1 MNEFEKWF
9 VRLWAI
15 AFVIFSAWAVYAM
28 SLSEVVSDPTF
39 PEADKMAAME
49 STPPLQLY
57 LIMGFLQLGLFLSTT
72 GLAKSMRAS
81 IVIGMVP
88 AATLLVISLFGVLAG
103 VAKISGVG
111 LAVLIPILVVSILL
125 YASAFLRMRRIQ

>member
-1 MNEFEKWF
+1 
-9 VRLWAI
+9 
-15 AFVIFSAWAVYAM
+15 
-28 SLSEVVSDPTF
+28 
-39 PEADKMAAME
+39 
-49 STPPLQLY
+49 LQLY

-88 AATLLVISLFGVLAG
+88 AATLLVISLFAVLAG
-103 VAKISGVG
+103 VAMISGVG
-111 LAVLIPILVVSILL
+111 LAVLIPVLVVSILL

>member
-88 AATLLVISLFGVLAG
+88 AATLLVISLFAVLAG
-103 VAKISGVG
+103 VAMISGVG
-111 LAVLIPILVVSILL
+111 LAVLIPVLVVSILL

>member
-1 MNEFEKWF
+1 MGNGNKWF

-15 AFVIFSAWAVYAM
+15 AFVIFSAWALDAM

-39 PEADKMAAME
+39 PEADKTAAME
-49 STPPLQLY
+49 SMPPLQLY

-72 GLAKSMRAS
+72 ELAKSIRAS

-88 AATLLVISLFGVLAG
+88 AATLLVISLFAVLAG
-103 VAKISGVG
+103 VAKINGVG
-111 LAVLIPILVVSILL
+111 LAVLIPILVISILL
-125 YASAFLRMRRIQ
+125 YASAFLRMRRTQ

>member
-88 AATLLVISLFGVLAG
+88 AATLLVISLFAALAG

-111 LAVLIPILVVSILL
+111 LAVLIPVLVVSILL